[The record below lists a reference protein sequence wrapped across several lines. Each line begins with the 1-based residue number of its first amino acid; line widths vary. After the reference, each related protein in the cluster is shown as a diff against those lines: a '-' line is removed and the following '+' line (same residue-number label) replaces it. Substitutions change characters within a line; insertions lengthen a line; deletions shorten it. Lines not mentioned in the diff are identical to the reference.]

1 MKSYA
6 RARADFYDDPPDP
19 TDEHLAAAF
28 AKVTGDTDAMIE
40 RIANSDN
47 AAMYVKHLLDTCPA
61 FRADIENW
69 YADKILETAQQIG
82 IDEFEG
88 SWQDAREA
96 AAESAAESAEARYA
110 MFCGSQRQQVPVS
123 VETHNALSAPAPPSL
138 RLREGSHGLQTTW
151 RK

>member
-6 RARADFYDDPPDP
+6 RARREFYDCPPEP
-19 TDEHLAAAF
+19 TAEHVAAAF
-28 AKVTGDTDAMIE
+28 AKVTGNTDAMIE

-47 AAMYVKHLLDTCPA
+47 AEIYIKHLLDTCPA

-82 IDEFEG
+82 INEFEG

-110 MFCGSQRQQVPVS
+110 R
-123 VETHNALSAPAPPSL
+123 HAA
-138 RLREGSHGLQTTW
+138 
-151 RK
+151 